1 MGIFVYQRCYYKVHG
16 TLFLQEARYVKVLS
30 ESETQSDYIG
40 KYFQQQY
47 STKPLRLKYKL
58 YYKCVI
64 MIISQ

>member
-40 KYFQQQY
+40 KLF
-47 STKPLRLKYKL
+47 STIVQHKTFKVK
-58 YYKCVI
+58 I
-64 MIISQ
+64 